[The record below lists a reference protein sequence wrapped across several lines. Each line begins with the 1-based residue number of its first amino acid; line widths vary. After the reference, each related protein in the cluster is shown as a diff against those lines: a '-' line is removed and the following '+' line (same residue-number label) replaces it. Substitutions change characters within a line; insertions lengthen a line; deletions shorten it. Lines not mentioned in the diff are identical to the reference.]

1 MAKLSDLSQLS
12 ELLSTEEKTRLGEE
26 EAKRKRSKPIGEG
39 HSVTVFID
47 RKRRRGKVVTV
58 IAGLHL
64 PRQVAEQLA
73 KDLKQI
79 CGAGGT
85 IQEAE
90 IEIQG
95 EHIPKIVKK
104 LQELGF
110 EAKAR

>member
-12 ELLSTEEKTRLGEE
+12 ELLSADEKTTLGAE
-26 EAKRKRSKPIGEG
+26 EAKRKRAKPIGEG
-39 HSVTVFID
+39 HAVTLFID

-58 IAGLHL
+58 IAGIHL

-73 KDLKQI
+73 KDLKQM

-95 EHIPKIVKK
+95 EHIPKIMRK
-104 LQELGF
+104 LQDLGF
-110 EAKAR
+110 EVKAS